1 MRLETKKE
9 SAGGTSSRKSGKETS
24 EIRTTAPVAAPTT
37 TAAAAPTATAT
48 STLERNSR
56 TDATGRSAA
65 LEHAYVHD
73 VYEHCED
80 PVGQVRPKVAQFL
93 AALDPGSV
101 VCDVGCGSGRYLSG
115 FNPMICTIGVDR
127 CFRLA
132 KVAREKGAEVAICD
146 NLELPFRDE
155 SFDAVLSL
163 AVVHHFATTERRVGA
178 IRELA
183 RILRI
188 GGRVIITVWAM
199 EQRHRRFESQD
210 VLIPW
215 QPPRSKNAAASDEDD
230 DDDFLPPYHAYT
242 EDSTNSSRSAGD
254 GDSSSLSSSSPGETC
269 YSFVR
274 RAIQVK
280 LQGRGSG

>member
-1 MRLETKKE
+1 MTL
-9 SAGGTSSRKSGKETS
+9 
-24 EIRTTAPVAAPTT
+24 IPTFCSIIFNELL
-37 TAAAAPTATAT
+37 P
-48 STLERNSR
+48 L
-56 TDATGRSAA
+56 
-65 LEHAYVHD
+65 
-73 VYEHCED
+73 
-80 PVGQVRPKVAQFL
+80 PVGHV
-93 AALDPGSV
+93 
-101 VCDVGCGSGRYLSG
+101 LSN
-115 FNPMICTIGVDR
+115 FIQHKLKHFVTQQ
-127 CFRLA
+127 
-132 KVAREKGAEVAICD
+132 VAICD

-188 GGRVIITVWAM
+188 GGRVIITVWAL

-210 VLIPW
+210 VLVPW
-215 QPPRSKNAAASDEDD
+215 QPPRSKNATVSDEED

-274 RAIQVK
+274 RAIQV
-280 LQGRGSG
+280 RSNVI

>member
-1 MRLETKKE
+1 MK
-9 SAGGTSSRKSGKETS
+9 
-24 EIRTTAPVAAPTT
+24 
-37 TAAAAPTATAT
+37 
-48 STLERNSR
+48 
-56 TDATGRSAA
+56 
-65 LEHAYVHD
+65 
-73 VYEHCED
+73 
-80 PVGQVRPKVAQFL
+80 
-93 AALDPGSV
+93 
-101 VCDVGCGSGRYLSG
+101 YLSLSLSLSL
-115 FNPMICTIGVDR
+115 FRDR
-127 CFRLA
+127 A
-132 KVAREKGAEVAICD
+132 QQVAICD